1 MAGLICNQFS
11 QQHGFLSSTGAD
23 SSIPV
28 DTGVGLHGAIV
39 ICQGRR
45 KSTRYREPEW
55 YDDDVMPRLRIS
67 PMASSQRTRSYEIE
81 LIAGLE
87 RFVDGELAN
96 ELGRREYRPGEHSKA
111 GRMSIEYS
119 GPVELL
125 LSLRSAVAV
134 HIVERFAVSRPRAL
148 LGHEHFNRLLGA
160 IREVVDLHPPGTFKT
175 FRVSAAGSDSG
186 TFRRLRMDL
195 GAALGLEDR
204 SDEGH
209 LHLSVRRRPSGFGWE
224 ALIRLTPLPLS
235 ARAWRV
241 CNRPDALNA
250 TIAHSM
256 AVLAGPRNTERFLNL
271 GCGSGTLLVE
281 RMGLGP
287 AASTIGIDTDPAAL
301 ACAERNLEAAD
312 VRQVVNLVRGDIRRV
327 PLPSRSF
334 DTVVANLPFG
344 MLGDTALDLD
354 NLYMEVLREV
364 ARLIVPYG
372 AFIVVTAR
380 RQLFEDALAQSAGD
394 WKHEAEF
401 PLRVPFRGG
410 YITPAIFV
418 LRRA

>member
-1 MAGLICNQFS
+1 MRRPKAKQ
-11 QQHGFLSSTGAD
+11 AKEA
-23 SSIPV
+23 P
-28 DTGVGLHGAIV
+28 
-39 ICQGRR
+39 GRR
-45 KSTRYREPEW
+45 RLVPS
-55 YDDDVMPRLRIS
+55 MP
-67 PMASSQRTRSYEIE
+67 SSQLSRSFEIE
-81 LIAGLE
+81 LLAGLD
-87 RFVDGELAN
+87 RFVDDELASK
-96 ELGRREYRPGEHSKA
+96 LGRREFRPSEHSRV

-119 GPVELL
+119 GPVESL

-148 LGHEHFNRLLGA
+148 LGHEDFNRLLGA
-160 IREVVDLHPPGTFKT
+160 IREVVGLHPRGTFKT

-195 GAALGLEDR
+195 GATLGLEDR

-209 LHLSVRRRPSGFGWE
+209 LHLSIRRRQLGFGWE

-256 AVLAGPRNTERFLNL
+256 AMLAGPRNKERFLNL

-281 RMGLGP
+281 RMRLGP
-287 AASTIGIDTDPAAL
+287 AACAIGVDTDPAAL
-301 ACAERNLEAAD
+301 DCAECNIKAAGVQRE
-312 VRQVVNLVRGDIRRV
+312 VRLIRGDVRRV
-327 PLPSRSF
+327 PVAARSF

-344 MLGDTALDLD
+344 MLRDTALDLD
-354 NLYMEVLREV
+354 NLYMEVLREA

-372 AFIVVTAR
+372 AFIVITAR

-410 YITPAIFV
+410 YITPAISV
-418 LRRA
+418 LRRV

>member
-1 MAGLICNQFS
+1 
-11 QQHGFLSSTGAD
+11 
-23 SSIPV
+23 
-28 DTGVGLHGAIV
+28 
-39 ICQGRR
+39 
-45 KSTRYREPEW
+45 
-55 YDDDVMPRLRIS
+55 MP
-67 PMASSQRTRSYEIE
+67 SSQLSRSFEIE
-81 LIAGLE
+81 LLAGLD
-87 RFVDGELAN
+87 RFVDDELASK
-96 ELGRREYRPGEHSKA
+96 LGRREYGPSEHSRA

-119 GPVELL
+119 GPVESL

-160 IREVVDLHPPGTFKT
+160 IREVVGLHPRGTFKT

-186 TFRRLRMDL
+186 TFQRLRMDL

-209 LHLSVRRRPSGFGWE
+209 LHLSIRRLQSGFGWE

-256 AVLAGPRNTERFLNL
+256 AMLAGPRNKERFLNL

-281 RMGLGP
+281 RMRLGP
-287 AASTIGIDTDPAAL
+287 AACAIGVDTDPAAL
-301 ACAERNLEAAD
+301 DCALRNIEAAGVQRG
-312 VRQVVNLVRGDIRRV
+312 VRLIRGDVRRV
-327 PLPSRSF
+327 PVAARSF
-334 DTVVANLPFG
+334 ETVVANLPFG
-344 MLGDTALDLD
+344 MVRKTSRDLETLYEGAL
-354 NLYMEVLREV
+354 EEA
-364 ARLIVPYG
+364 ARLLVPSG
-372 AFIVVTAR
+372 VFVVITVR
-380 RQLFEDALAQSAGD
+380 RRLLEDALGRSAGG
-394 WKHEAEF
+394 WKQEAEF
-401 PLRVPFRGG
+401 PLRVPFQGG
-410 YITPAIFV
+410 YITPAIFD

>member
-1 MAGLICNQFS
+1 MRRPKAKQ
-11 QQHGFLSSTGAD
+11 AKEA
-23 SSIPV
+23 P
-28 DTGVGLHGAIV
+28 
-39 ICQGRR
+39 GRR
-45 KSTRYREPEW
+45 RRVPS
-55 YDDDVMPRLRIS
+55 MP
-67 PMASSQRTRSYEIE
+67 SSQLSRSFEIE
-81 LIAGLE
+81 LLAGLD
-87 RFVDGELAN
+87 RFVDDELASK
-96 ELGRREYRPGEHSKA
+96 LGRREYRPSEHSRA

-148 LGHEHFNRLLGA
+148 LGHEDFNRLLGA
-160 IREVVDLHPPGTFKT
+160 IREVVGLHPRGTFKT
-175 FRVSAAGSDSG
+175 FRVNAAGSDSG
-186 TFRRLRMDL
+186 TFQRLRMDL

-209 LHLSVRRRPSGFGWE
+209 LHLSIRRRQSGFGWE

-256 AVLAGPRNTERFLNL
+256 AMLAGPRNKERFLNL

-281 RMGLGP
+281 RMRLGP
-287 AASTIGIDTDPAAL
+287 AACAIGVDTDPAAL
-301 ACAERNLEAAD
+301 DCAERNMEAAGVQRD
-312 VRQVVNLVRGDIRRV
+312 VRLIRGDVRRV
-327 PLPSRSF
+327 PVAAGSF

-344 MLGDTALDLD
+344 MVRKTSRDLETLYEGAL
-354 NLYMEVLREV
+354 EEA
-364 ARLIVPYG
+364 ARLLVPSG
-372 AFIVVTAR
+372 VFVVITAR
-380 RQLFEDALAQSAGD
+380 RRLLEDALGRSAGD

-410 YITPAIFV
+410 YITPAIFD